1 MLVDARCIRGDAF
14 LHAFEGNYR
23 VWLSRDFQVSEKGDK
38 EIAEMSE
45 VRPCTPNFMAG
56 HCRLHLQ
63 QVLSTISFIQIS
75 LKLWLEVF
83 VKMPSNFPCS
93 QESAIQVEPK
103 PGTTAWSSF
112 CDYRICKYGV
122 DYTQSERLCHIW
134 MFPKI
139 GVGPQNG
146 WFTMENP
153 MNKWM
158 IWGAKKGGGS
168 LVPVESGS
176 LVPVESVSLLP
187 V

>member
-14 LHAFEGNYR
+14 LHAFEGNHR

-63 QVLSTISFIQIS
+63 QVLSTISFNVIWCLIDTGSAISLNELHELIQIS

-146 WFTMENP
+146 WFIMENP
-153 MNKWM
+153 IKMDDL
-158 IWGAKKGGGS
+158 GG
-168 LVPVESGS
+168 
-176 LVPVESVSLLP
+176 
-187 V
+187 